1 MRLARSRLRSLAP
14 LGAFLLLVS
23 TGPAAAQQEPSEPSA
38 GPSSAARP
46 NEPLLRGEIVDPVV
60 CRADPSMSYALYLP
74 SSYDPARRWPVLFL
88 LDARSRGRM
97 VAELFRPAAERY
109 GWVLVSSNDSASD
122 AGWEK
127 MRAPAAAIVA
137 DALERLAVDR
147 RRLHL
152 GGFSGTARA
161 AGAIAINAEGGIAGV
176 FLTGG
181 GLPENLR
188 GVELPFAV
196 YAAAGSEDFNF
207 QEIDALDE
215 PLTERGTA
223 HRVEIF
229 DGQHTWPPEKT
240 ATDALGWLELRAMV
254 AGTREV
260 DAGLAG
266 ELAAGWLAEAAERE
280 RKGDPIG
287 ASRLY
292 RATARD
298 LSALLEVMAAEAA
311 EPLRKPLAE
320 AEAGAARLAAGEDLD
335 RALAERRRAVSRET
349 ERRREVLAVLGPL
362 TILDVLPPPDTRVK
376 GERLIR
382 QLQSEAEGEDEQ
394 ALAARRVLGFAAAH
408 AGFYLPRDLLGSGD
422 YHRAAI
428 ALELAVLL
436 RPENAV
442 AWYNLA
448 CARARLGQEK
458 KALDALEEAI
468 AAGYRDAEHMASDP
482 DLESLRE
489 EKRFQ
494 RLLDGLGETRE
505 G

>member
-1 MRLARSRLRSLAP
+1 LVLLALAP
-14 LGAFLLLVS
+14 ARASSPLQE
-23 TGPAAAQQEPSEPSA
+23 AAPEPPREPSEAAAP
-38 GPSSAARP
+38 ARP
-46 NEPLLRGEIVDPVV
+46 EEGFPRGEIVDPVV

-137 DALERLAVDR
+137 DALERLAVDQ

-161 AGAIAINAEGGIAGV
+161 AGAIAINAQGGIAGV

-188 GVELPFAV
+188 GVELPFAI

-215 PLTERGTA
+215 PLTERGAA
-223 HRVEIF
+223 HRIEIF
-229 DGQHTWPPEKT
+229 DGQHTWPPEAT
-240 ATDALGWLELRAMV
+240 AADALGWLELRAMI

-266 ELAAGWLAEAAERE
+266 ELAAEWLAEAAERE
-280 RKGDPIG
+280 REGDPIG
-287 ASRLY
+287 AWRLN

-298 LSALLEVMAAEAA
+298 LSALLEATAEAA
-311 EPLRKPLAE
+311 EPLREPLAE
-320 AEAGAARLAAGEDLD
+320 AEAGAARLATGDALD
-335 RALAERRRAVSRET
+335 RTRAARRRAVSWET

-362 TILDVLPPPDTRVK
+362 TILDALPPPDTRVQ

-382 QLQSEAEGEDEQ
+382 QLQSEAEGDGEK

-408 AGFYLPRDLLGSGD
+408 AGFYLPRDLLARGD
-422 YHRAAI
+422 YHRAAV

-436 RPENAV
+436 RPENVV

-448 CARARLGQEK
+448 CARARLGLER
-458 KALDALEEAI
+458 KALDALERAI
-468 AAGYRDAEHMASDP
+468 AAGYRDADHAAADP
-482 DLESLRE
+482 DLESLRGSE
-489 EKRFQ
+489 RFKT
-494 RLLDGLGETRE
+494 LLARARE
-505 G
+505 PAGRSAPGGGG